1 MKILFTDA
9 ENRKTFDIVN
19 IVLRYYNRNKLI
31 ITSSKESILLKIIYQ
46 GLKKL
51 QTNDFQSFEHDL
63 KVIVKAI
70 ASDEQIIYLPIEETT
85 TLHFY
90 KFIENNVEFKNKFSF
105 LLPSSQSFNISRD
118 KYLLN
123 IFCTENGILA
133 PSIITEAE
141 MEKLQ
146 NDFKP
151 LIYKPKIGTGSKG
164 VRIIK
169 SKDELNNFG
178 CN

>member
-1 MKILFTDA
+1 MKILITDA
-9 ENRKTFDIVN
+9 ENRKIFDIVN
-19 IVLRYYNRNKLI
+19 IVLRYYHRDKLI

-46 GLKKL
+46 GLEKL
-51 QTNDFQSFEHDL
+51 RTNDSQSFEYDL
-63 KVIVKAI
+63 KNILKT
-70 ASDEQIIYLPIEETT
+70 ASVDEQIIYLPIEETT

-90 KFIENNVEFKNKFSF
+90 KFIENNMDLKNNFLF
-105 LLPSSQSFNISRD
+105 LLPSLQSFNISRD

-123 IFCTENGILA
+123 LFCTENGILA

-164 VRIIK
+164 IHIIK
-169 SKDELNNFG
+169 SKDELNNLE
-178 CN
+178 